1 MVHHDM
7 YANTAEFPAMRLLSD
22 NNVVPK
28 PPLLWDSMGQLVTPK
43 PPWHPTDSAPTKRV
57 GENRQEPEFHE
68 DHPNGS
74 GRVLWH
80 NMAQPTSTGHKE
92 AVLVLVI
99 SSAAN
104 ELWCS
109 SEAREN
115 E

>member
-1 MVHHDM
+1 M

-28 PPLLWDSMGQLVTPK
+28 PPFLW
-43 PPWHPTDSAPTKRV
+43 
-57 GENRQEPEFHE
+57 ENRQEPEFHE

-74 GRVLWH
+74 GRVQLWH
-80 NMAQPTSTGHKE
+80 NMAQRTSTGHKE

-109 SEAREN
+109 SEAKEN